1 MFMTNKITLEDFGKL
16 VKPKI
21 LVEAYLLCN
30 KDVDAGDWWK
40 KVIVLNAN
48 SKSYK
53 RDTIESTYG
62 ISADKLFNELDI
74 DTYIAVVNSFVVFHH
89 GTYQFVYTSEQA
101 AKIIRSKKRYSI
113 RAVGVEIYHSYDAA
127 TKALGDLWRAT
138 DIPTIQWFYHPKHL
152 IDAEIVEAYE
162 SVEVGDMLVF
172 MKTQALV
179 TKIKTLQRKKFWAT
193 CSWTRKKITMLNG
206 STGHQVRLNTN
217 RKFTVLKSKQ
227 G

>member
-1 MFMTNKITLEDFGKL
+1 MSNKITLEDFGKL
-16 VKPKI
+16 VKPKV
-21 LVEAYLLCN
+21 LVEAFLLCN

-62 ISADKLFNELDI
+62 VSINSLFNELDI
-74 DTYIAVVNSFVVFHH
+74 NTYIATVNSFVVFHQ
-89 GTYQFVYTSEQA
+89 GRYQFVYNTEQA
-101 AKIIRSKKRYSI
+101 KKIIASKRRYSI
-113 RAVGVEIYHSYDAA
+113 RAVGVAIHHSYDVA
-127 TKALGDLWRAT
+127 TKALGDTWQAT

-152 IDAEIVEAYE
+152 IDAEIVEVYE
-162 SVEVGDMLVF
+162 SVGVGDMLVF
-172 MKTQALV
+172 KKTQALV
-179 TKIKTLQRKKFWAT
+179 TKIKTLKRNKFWIT

-217 RKFTVLKSKQ
+217 RAFTVLKSKH
-227 G
+227 

>member
-1 MFMTNKITLEDFGKL
+1 MTNKITLENFGKL

-48 SKSYK
+48 SRSYK

-62 ISADKLFNELDI
+62 ISIDKLFNELDI
-74 DTYIAVVNSFVVFHH
+74 DTYIAVVNSFVVFHQ
-89 GTYQFVYTSEQA
+89 GRYQFVYNHEEA
-101 AKIIRSKKRYSI
+101 NKIIRSKKRYSI
-113 RAVGVEIYHSYDAA
+113 RAVGIAIHHSYDPA
-127 TKALGDLWRAT
+127 TKTVGGIWQAT
-138 DIPTIQWFYHPKHL
+138 DIPTIQWFYHPNHL
-152 IDAEIVEAYE
+152 IDAEIVEIYE
-162 SVEVGDMLVF
+162 SVALGNMLVF
-172 MKTQALV
+172 KKTQALV
-179 TKIKTLQRKKFWAT
+179 TKIKILKRKKFWAT

-217 RKFTVLKSKQ
+217 RMFTVLKSKQ
-227 G
+227 D

>member
-1 MFMTNKITLEDFGKL
+1 MSNKITLEDFGKL
-16 VKPKI
+16 VKPKV
-21 LVEAYLLCN
+21 LVEAFLLCN

-62 ISADKLFNELDI
+62 VSINSLFSELDI
-74 DTYIAVVNSFVVFHH
+74 NTYIATVNSFVVFHQ
-89 GTYQFVYTSEQA
+89 GRYQFVYNAEQA
-101 AKIIRSKKRYSI
+101 KKIIASKRRYSI
-113 RAVGVEIYHSYDAA
+113 RAVGVAIHHSYDVA
-127 TKALGDLWRAT
+127 TKALGDIWQAT

-162 SVEVGDMLVF
+162 SVGVGDMLVF
-172 MKTQALV
+172 KKTQALV
-179 TKIKTLQRKKFWAT
+179 TKIKILKRNKFWIT

-206 STGHQVRLNTN
+206 STGHQVRLNTS
-217 RKFTVLKSKQ
+217 RAFTVLKSKQ
-227 G
+227 S